1 MNEVMMSKS
10 SGGVRILWG
19 WKWICW
25 LDGLKSG
32 LVIPMC
38 DNRHCSLVIIHLLFH
53 SQRNPMPLWHLPS
66 WFFVHH
72 SQWLLLL
79 RTLCLVFIYLERTQP
94 HTNTRLIEAR
104 DHQPLDGSL
113 IQETP
118 PRRRHLGCGA
128 KADPATSRMSL
139 QITVDRLYHS

>member
-1 MNEVMMSKS
+1 
-10 SGGVRILWG
+10 
-19 WKWICW
+19 
-25 LDGLKSG
+25 
-32 LVIPMC
+32 MC

-53 SQRNPMPLWHLPS
+53 SQRNPMPLWYLPS
-66 WFFVHH
+66 WLFVHH

-139 QITVDRLYHS
+139 QITIYSRRSTLPFIDFRDRLLTDKTSQTPIERSHLGRNAHH